1 MGSNISANYELIVNN
16 PEVAI
21 YLKTAD
27 DNFAAIGY
35 KEHGLRHARLT
46 ANIAGNVLKF
56 LGYSE
61 RDIELAR
68 IAGYLHDIGNAIAQ
82 RDHAQTGAVL
92 SEFLLHRIGFSYD
105 DIFPVI
111 TAIGSH
117 EDKDELPPDALAAA
131 VILGD
136 KSDVNR
142 GRVRQK
148 DLSQLDTH
156 GRVNYACIRAFLRVE
171 KDSPEISLELTIDT
185 SICSVMDYFEIFL
198 SRMNFCRLASK
209 VLKKEFVLYINKDR
223 FL

>member
-1 MGSNISANYELIVNN
+1 MNETRSVLFEKVFRN

-27 DNFAAIGY
+27 DNFASIGY
-35 KEHGLRHARLT
+35 KEHGSRHARLT
-46 ANIAGNVLKF
+46 ANISGNVLKF
-56 LGYSE
+56 LGYPE

-82 RDHAQTGAVL
+82 RDHAQSGAVL
-92 SEFLLHRIGFSYD
+92 AEFLLYRIGFSYP
-105 DIFPVI
+105 DIFPII

-117 EDKDELPPDALAAA
+117 EDKDELPPSPIAAA

-156 GRVNYACIRAFLRVE
+156 GRVNYACVRAFLRVE
-171 KDSPEISLELTIDT
+171 KDSPDISLELDIDT
-185 SICSVMDYFEIFL
+185 NICSVMDYFEIFL

-209 VLKKEFVLYINKDR
+209 VLKKNFVLYINGDR